1 MTFEG
6 AVMKNT
12 NVSVVEAKRDF
23 SELLGRVAAGRESF
37 TITRRGKPMAVLAPT
52 TPAEGLQSLKGW
64 LDNDDLFFKNIKKIV
79 SQRKRHRIRQVR
91 LPKS

>member
-1 MTFEG
+1 
-6 AVMKNT
+6 MKNT
-12 NVSVVEAKRDF
+12 KVSVVKAKRDF

-52 TPAEGLQSLKGW
+52 TPTEGLQSLKGW
-64 LDNDDLFFKNIKKIV
+64 LDNDDPFFKNIKEIV
-79 SQRKRHRIRQVR
+79 SERKKHKIRQVR